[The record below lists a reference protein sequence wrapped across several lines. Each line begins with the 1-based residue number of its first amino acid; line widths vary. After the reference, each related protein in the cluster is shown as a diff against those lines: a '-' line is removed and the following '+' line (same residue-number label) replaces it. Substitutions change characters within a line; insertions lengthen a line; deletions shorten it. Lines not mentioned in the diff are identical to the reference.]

1 MTARFRDRL
10 DWSATPGRVVDG
22 PRRYLLLRPE
32 ALMGVFRRLDPAAR
46 LAALHAFADSVAEM
60 GADSARAYEAMG
72 GGSGESLAAT
82 VAASAPDLG
91 WGTWRFGFP
100 PGAVELEVRD
110 SPFAAGFGPAAHP
123 VCMPVAGMVQAVAGM
138 VLSRAAVAVET
149 ECAAMGAPC
158 CRFRAVPA

>member
-1 MTARFRDRL
+1 MTAPFRDRL
-10 DWSATPGRVVDG
+10 DWAAMPGRVMDG

-32 ALMGVFRRLDPAAR
+32 ALMGVFHRLDPAAR
-46 LAALHAFADSVAEM
+46 LAALQAFADSVAEM
-60 GADSARAYEAMG
+60 GEDSARAYEAMG
-72 GGSGESLAAT
+72 GGSGEALAAT

-100 PGAVELEVRD
+100 SGAVHLEVRD
-110 SPFAAGFGPAAHP
+110 SPFAAGFGPAQHA
-123 VCMPVAGMVQAVAGM
+123 VCMPITGMVRAVAGL
-138 VLSRAAVAVET
+138 VLGCPAMAVET